1 MSTDPRFAGPTP
13 FARLAAVQAAGISG
27 DACVTISLA
36 GSLFFTAPTSA
47 ARGSVL
53 LYLALTLA
61 PFAVIAPVV
70 GPALDRARGARR
82 MIIFISFVGRAVL
95 AFLMAR
101 HLNSLLLYPEAFGIL
116 VLGKAHAIAKSSLV
130 PGMVK
135 GKSELVEANS
145 RLALISVVGAIL
157 AGLPAA
163 GIAKLLGSEYVLI
176 AAMLVFLGGAVLA
189 LKLPRPAP
197 EPLAEGQAE
206 LAKRELHAPSVVLAG
221 SAMGLLRGS
230 VGFYTFFLAF
240 QLKDS
245 IFSLGMAL
253 VASGIGG
260 FAGVVLAPII
270 RKHVREEIMLASA
283 LVTPAVMALM
293 AAWQAD
299 RIGFAATALLVAIG
313 AAAGRVGFDSI
324 LQRDAPDAVRGRSFA
339 LFETRFQ
346 LIWVVGGLL
355 GLIPINAHAGMVA
368 LAAVLGFGGV
378 SYLIGMR
385 AASEHV
391 ERRRRR
397 AARTRAAVRG
407 GIREGLAR
415 VRRRNGAP
423 ESGTGSPAQP
433 ARKPAR
439 KPPPKPAAKGV
450 RPRPRAP
457 APAAPDPP
465 EPFPG
470 GG

>member
-1 MSTDPRFAGPTP
+1 MSTDRRFAGPTP
-13 FARLAAVQAAGISG
+13 FARLAAVQATGISG

-47 ARGSVL
+47 ARSSVL

-61 PFAVIAPVV
+61 PFSVIAPIV

-82 MIIFISFVGRAVL
+82 MIIFISFVGRMIL
-95 AFLMAR
+95 AYLMSR

-130 PGMVK
+130 PEMV
-135 GKSELVEANS
+135 GGHREYVEANS

-163 GIAKLLGSEYVLI
+163 GIAKLLGSEYVLLI
-176 AAMLVFLGGAVLA
+176 AMLVFLGGAVLA
-189 LKLPRPAP
+189 LKLPKPTPAP
-197 EPLAEGQAE
+197 AKSEEEEKVDVE
-206 LAKRELHAPSVVLAG
+206 LERQELHAPSIILAG

-245 IFSLGMAL
+245 VFALGMAL
-253 VASGIGG
+253 AASGIGG

-283 LVTPAVMALM
+283 LVAPAVMAVW
-293 AAWQAD
+293 AAVSPD
-299 RIGFAATALLVAIG
+299 RLGFAATALLVAIG

-339 LFETRFQ
+339 RFETRFQ

-355 GLIPINAHAGMVA
+355 GIVPIDAHVGLLA
-368 LAAVLGFGGV
+368 LAAVLGFGGI

-385 AASEHV
+385 AAHEHV

-397 AARTRAAVRG
+397 AARTRAAVLGGLKGGWGRARG
-407 GIREGLAR
+407 
-415 VRRRNGAP
+415 RRQGGRR
-423 ESGTGSPAQP
+423 SPP
-433 ARKPAR
+433 
-439 KPPPKPAAKGV
+439 
-450 RPRPRAP
+450 
-457 APAAPDPP
+457 PP
-465 EPFPG
+465 EPREPRQSRRTRRSLPPMPASPEPPDAFPG
-470 GG
+470 GS

>member
-13 FARLAAVQAAGISG
+13 FARLAAVQAVGISG

-36 GSLFFTAPTSA
+36 GSLFFTAPSGA
-47 ARGSVL
+47 ARSSVL
-53 LYLALTLA
+53 LYLALTLT
-61 PFAVIAPVV
+61 PFAVIAPIV

-82 MIIFISFVGRAVL
+82 MIIFVSFVGRAVL
-95 AFLMAR
+95 AYLMSR
-101 HLNSLLLYPEAFGIL
+101 HLDSLLLYPEAFGIL

-135 GKSELVEANS
+135 GEGALVEANS
-145 RLALISVVGAIL
+145 RLALISVVGAIV

-163 GIAKLLGSEYVLI
+163 GLAKLAGSEYVLLV
-176 AAMLVFLGGAVLA
+176 AMAVFAGGAVLA

-197 EPLAEGQAE
+197 EPRAERQLALER
-206 LAKRELHAPSVVLAG
+206 KELHAPSIILAG

-245 IFSLGMAL
+245 VFSLGMAL

-260 FAGVVLAPII
+260 FAGVVLAPLI
-270 RKHVREEIMLASA
+270 RKHVREEIMLAGS
-283 LVTPAVMALM
+283 LVAPAVMALL
-293 AAWQAD
+293 AAWSAG
-299 RIGFAATALLVAIG
+299 RIGFAATALLVAVG

-339 LFETRFQ
+339 RFETRFQ

-355 GLIPINAHAGMVA
+355 GLIPIDAHVGLLA
-368 LAAVLGFGGV
+368 LAVALGFGGV
-378 SYLIGMR
+378 SYLVGMR
-385 AASEHV
+385 AAGEHV

-397 AARTRAAVRG
+397 AARTRAAVLGGVREGWARLRRRRAQRG
-407 GIREGLAR
+407 GGAESTEAR
-415 VRRRNGAP
+415 AKAPPPPPRSRR
-423 ESGTGSPAQP
+423 SPARRP
-433 ARKPAR
+433 RTR
-439 KPPPKPAAKGV
+439 TPAAE
-450 RPRPRAP
+450 
-457 APAAPDPP
+457 PP